1 MAACGRREAYL
12 DYDKLLAPRD
22 SVMDSVLGVHLPDSG
37 FQPRTTPLDW
47 IRSPAST
54 SHVNHQ

>member
-22 SVMDSVLGVHLPDSG
+22 SVMDSVLGVHLR